1 MTDRAWKAFERRV
14 GKRLKGRRIP
24 VTGIDRHGSD
34 VETSLLCEQV
44 KLGRRLPEYLE
55 TWLTGIVGTAER
67 KGKLGLVIWKPK
79 NKHDANALAI
89 LRLADLEDLYG
100 KIV

>member
-34 VETSLLCEQV
+34 VETSLLCVQV
-44 KLGRRLPEYLE
+44 
-55 TWLTGIVGTAER
+55 
-67 KGKLGLVIWKPK
+67 KLGLVIWKPK